1 MKVNVIELMKH
12 LDQLENFH
20 MRIEAVKYLENFGLE
35 HIFNNFHLVI
45 SEEEKTTLPE
55 TSHFSAS
62 NRAKVMK
69 LKLLNMAHELEKYNN
84 EEP

>member
-1 MKVNVIELMKH
+1 
-12 LDQLENFH
+12 
-20 MRIEAVKYLENFGLE
+20 
-35 HIFNNFHLVI
+35 VI
-45 SEEEKTTLPE
+45 SEEEKTALPE

-62 NRAKVMK
+62 NREKVKK